1 MNSALSGLYGI
12 SDIILTP
19 KETIYTQVQEAIKG
33 GMRIFQ
39 YRDKISDDN
48 DIIEIIYHLM
58 DICAKSNVLFVL
70 NDRVELA
77 IRLQCPA
84 LHIGKDDGDIQ
95 VIRKNFTGILGV
107 SSYNDIARAK
117 ELQKQGVDYV
127 AFGSIFHS
135 PTKPNAKCVGVEIL
149 SQARKELHI
158 PICAIGGISKD
169 NISLLK
175 NANMFAVI
183 SALWNGDMYKNARA
197 LCQNTSL

>member
-70 NDRVELA
+70 NDRAELA

-183 SALWNGDMYKNARA
+183 SALWNGDVYKNARA

>member
-12 SDIILTP
+12 SDTTLTP
-19 KETIYTQVQEAIKG
+19 KETICTQVQEAIKG

-77 IRLQCPA
+77 IRLRCPA

-95 VIRKNFTGILGV
+95 VIRKNFTGILGA
-107 SSYNDIARAK
+107 SSYSDITRAK
-117 ELQKQGVDYV
+117 ELQKQGIDYV

-135 PTKPNAKCVGVEIL
+135 STKPNAKCVGAEIL
-149 SQARKELHI
+149 SQAKKELHI

-183 SALWNGDMYKNARA
+183 SALWNGDVYKNARD

>member
-70 NDRVELA
+70 NDRAELA

-127 AFGSIFHS
+127 AFGSIFYS

-175 NANMFAVI
+175 NTNMFAVI
-183 SALWNGDMYKNARA
+183 SALWNGDVYENARA